1 MTRRNWIV
9 ALALMVAMPAGAQVL
24 ADGMAVADHVAAGD
38 RAHTALDATAALEH
52 YERALSLD
60 PTHYEAL
67 WKASRDAVDLGE
79 FMADRKRRSEYY
91 RRAEGYARRAVAANP
106 ADAEAHFHL
115 ARAVGV
121 AALALGVRDRVK
133 YANEVRAEALRAL
146 ELNPKHPGALHVM
159 GMWNAEVMRLS
170 GFERSIAR
178 TFLGGRVFGSASWAD
193 AIRYME
199 EAVAVDP
206 GRLTHHLDL
215 ARIYRDR
222 GEKAKA
228 REQYEAVI
236 RGTAS
241 EFNDAEYKRLAE
253 RELAAIR

>member
-1 MTRRNWIV
+1 MIVRPWTV
-9 ALALMVAMPAGAQVL
+9 ALALMIAIPARAQTAAEEL
-24 ADGMAVADHVAAGD
+24 LAGD
-38 RAHTALDATAALEH
+38 RAHAALDAPTALGH
-52 YERALSLD
+52 YERALSIE
-60 PTHYEAL
+60 PTNYEAL

-79 FMADRKRRSEYY
+79 FTPDKKQRTELY
-91 RRAEGYARRAVAANP
+91 RRGEGYARRAVAVNP
-106 ADAEAHFHL
+106 TDAEAHFHL

-121 AALALGVRDRVK
+121 AALSLGVRDRVK

-146 ELNPKHPGALHVM
+146 AIDPRHPGALHVM

-170 GFERSIAR
+170 GFERSFAR
-178 TFLGGRVFGSASWAD
+178 TFLGGKVFGSASWAD

-206 GRLTHHLDL
+206 QRLTHHLDL

-228 REQYEAVI
+228 RERYEAVI
-236 RGTAS
+236 RGTAT
-241 EFNDAEYKRLAE
+241 EYNDAQYKRLAE
-253 RELAAIR
+253 RELAGLR